1 MQDDLLNG
9 TLEKHEIF
17 VDYKKNF
24 KNSPVK
30 KTVKEELFKKSS
42 FYKAEL
48 KEKSKDYKKLLSDF
62 LESEEYKDLEQE
74 EYRKQ
79 FISFAKEIEKD
90 KLNTFIQIESN
101 NILILQSP
109 PDKEGNKSNKAK
121 IVEFLGYD
129 WSNRKGDEGI
139 KYVVDKSSDIGMDD
153 SVDTEEDDAD
163 ITESIN
169 SIKYIKTPLY
179 NPKDDY
185 DYTKYAF
192 ALRKHICEQCSKR
205 FSFDF
210 ETSEK
215 LNKFLLVMNKTC
227 IMQN

>member
-1 MQDDLLNG
+1 MQDESFEQVLLKSMKSLLI
-9 TLEKHEIF
+9 TKEL
-17 VDYKKNF
+17 

-62 LESEEYKDLEQE
+62 LESEEYKDSEQE

-121 IVEFLGYD
+121 IVEF
-129 WSNRKGDEGI
+129 
-139 KYVVDKSSDIGMDD
+139 
-153 SVDTEEDDAD
+153 
-163 ITESIN
+163 
-169 SIKYIKTPLY
+169 
-179 NPKDDY
+179 
-185 DYTKYAF
+185 
-192 ALRKHICEQCSKR
+192 
-205 FSFDF
+205 
-210 ETSEK
+210 
-215 LNKFLLVMNKTC
+215 
-227 IMQN
+227 